1 MNTIDIDEVIGR
13 CGIVPVVK
21 LDDAKDA
28 LPLADALIA
37 GGLPLSEITFRT
49 DAAEEAI
56 RITANERP
64 DMLVGAGTVLSIEQA
79 DKAIAAG
86 AKFIV
91 SPGLNPVVV
100 KHCQSRNVPIFP
112 GVCTPTEIEAAL
124 GLGLT
129 CLKFFPAESYGG
141 LSTLKAL
148 CAPYGDVRFMPTGG
162 INTKNVEEYLSFPK
176 IVACGG
182 SWMVAADLIASAQF
196 DKIADLTREAVT
208 LVAKVRR

>member
-1 MNTIDIDEVIGR
+1 MNTLDINEVIAR

-49 DAAEEAI
+49 NAAEEAI
-56 RITANERP
+56 RITATERP

-91 SPGLNPVVV
+91 SPGLNPIVV

-129 CLKFFPAESYGG
+129 CLKFFPAESFGG

-148 CAPYGDVRFMPTGG
+148 CGPYVDVRFMPTGG
-162 INTKNVEEYLSFPK
+162 INTKNIEEYLSFPK

-182 SWMVAADLIASAQF
+182 SWMVAADLIANGQF
-196 DKIADLTREAVT
+196 DKIAELTREAVAV
-208 LVAKVRR
+208 VAKVRG